1 MYNTNDAMKPVLVLR
16 HEPNVSMGSLGAALA
31 EAGLEPRQIDLF
43 QSPPPAL
50 PWAEMAGLVVL
61 GGNISAND
69 GHRFPF
75 LDAELDWLRAAVN
88 RRMPTLGICLGAQL
102 LAKALGAP
110 VYRCPQPEIGWY
122 EIELLPAAAED
133 QWFRGAGC
141 PTVFQWHGETF
152 DLPAGA
158 VHLAQSR
165 ACQNQ
170 AFRFGGTAY
179 GLQFHVEMTPDL
191 MELWLRDYNVG
202 DATSMGV
209 VVDPAA
215 IRAASLGAFPPMHAF
230 SRCLLAGFAAL
241 CREFQ

>member
-1 MYNTNDAMKPVLVLR
+1 MET
-16 HEPNVSMGSLGAALA
+16 S
-31 EAGLEPRQIDLF
+31 
-43 QSPPPAL
+43 
-50 PWAEMAGLVVL
+50 
-61 GGNISAND
+61 SAND

-75 LDAELDWLRAAVN
+75 LDAELDWLRGGQSPNAHVGDLS
-88 RRMPTLGICLGAQL
+88 RGAIAGQGL
-102 LAKALGAP
+102 RHP